1 MPAIR
6 AGEWTEADRAA
17 LAKHYPDTPNRVL
30 AQMFRRTYAGIK
42 NAAVKQGLSKTADYM
57 DTGPGQ
63 FKAGQDSWN
72 KGMKGLD
79 IGGKETRFK
88 PGQRPNNW
96 QPIGHERVGK
106 GDILQRKAT
115 DTGNRQRDYRAV
127 HALTWEAHYG
137 PIPADHIVVFRD
149 GNRRNFDIS
158 NLELISR
165 AENMR
170 RNSIHQLPP
179 ELANLCRMRG
189 VLNRQ
194 LNKDRRH
201 EHQPGH

>member
-6 AGEWTEADRAA
+6 TGEWTKADRDA

-30 AQMFRRTYAGIK
+30 SQIFRRTQASIK
-42 NAAVKQGLSKTADYM
+42 CAAVKQGLRKTAAYM
-57 DTGPGQ
+57 STGPGQ
-63 FKAGQDSWN
+63 FAPAQEPWN
-72 KGMKGLD
+72 KGTKGLD
-79 IGGKETRFK
+79 IGGKATRFK

-96 QPIGHERVGK
+96 RPIGHERVGK

-115 DTGNRQRDYRAV
+115 ETGNRQRDYRAL

-137 PIPADHIVVFRD
+137 PIPAGHIVVFRD
-149 GNRRNFDIS
+149 GNRRNFDID

-170 RNSIHQLPP
+170 RNSYHNNLPP
-179 ELANLCRMRG
+179 EVARLVQLRG
-189 VLNRQ
+189 VLTRKLNQRRQ
-194 LNKDRRH
+194 A
-201 EHQPGH
+201 